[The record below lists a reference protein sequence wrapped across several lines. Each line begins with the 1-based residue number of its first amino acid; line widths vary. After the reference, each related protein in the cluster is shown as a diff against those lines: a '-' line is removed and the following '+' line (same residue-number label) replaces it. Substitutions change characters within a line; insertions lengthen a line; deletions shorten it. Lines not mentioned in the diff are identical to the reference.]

1 MQIDHIPLLQIQREL
16 HDQPRDMAR
25 FRTYLRTIFGG
36 EVSEENDLPQLVP
49 LIAMNPMGRAH
60 VAERLEQ
67 LLALDAEAIAA
78 AAVAEAQARLAAQ
91 IDTLPGYTG
100 DYKHGLVIIDD
111 LGGAWSN
118 RFAVEVKRFA
128 AVDLNKYRWFT
139 TGFFVSDEPSVAAI
153 RQGVLSS
160 IYRTLYLERHGPP
173 RTLREMLVQEGTA
186 ALFAEI
192 PSPLAAD
199 DLAYSRAVLQPYLD
213 SDHYPTC
220 MAAIFGDEAARTLGY
235 PPLVLSAYAGIGVA
249 LADFGEGGNMERRNE

>member
-1 MQIDHIPLLQIQREL
+1 MNIAHLPLLQIQRDL
-16 HDQPRDMAR
+16 HDQPRDMTR
-25 FRTYLRTIFGG
+25 FRAYLRTIFGG

-60 VAERLEQ
+60 VAERLDQ
-67 LLALDAEAIAA
+67 LLVIDAEALAA
-78 AAVAEAQARLAAQ
+78 SAVAEAQARLTAP
-91 IDTLPGYTG
+91 IGTLPRYAG

-139 TGFFVSDEPSVAAI
+139 TGFFVSDEPSAAAV

-160 IYRTLYLERHGPP
+160 IYRTLYLDQHGPP
-173 RTLREMLVQEGTA
+173 QTLRQMLTQEGETA
-186 ALFAEI
+186 AFAGI
-192 PSPLAAD
+192 PSPLDAD
-199 DLAYSRAVLQPYLD
+199 DLAYSRAILQPYLD

-220 MAAIFGDEAARTLGY
+220 MAAIFGDEAAHTLGY
-235 PPLVLSAYAGIGVA
+235 SPLGLSAYAGIGVA
-249 LADFGEGGNMERRNE
+249 LADFGVPAGVYRC